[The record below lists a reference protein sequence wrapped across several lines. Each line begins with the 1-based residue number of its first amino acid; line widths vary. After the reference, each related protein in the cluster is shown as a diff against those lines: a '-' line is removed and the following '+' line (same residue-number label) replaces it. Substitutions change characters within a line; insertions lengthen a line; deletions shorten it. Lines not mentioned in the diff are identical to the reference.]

1 MPSTRRDRALAQS
14 QMWAL
19 LPSEKPT
26 AAPEELAWPTA
37 ANKITTTFAQ
47 QAREFIVP
55 AAQAQWDTLAEFIED
70 TDPIPMST
78 LQVPPSDKGTEALH
92 TERVEEPMTQ
102 PVDARAKGKAAVSPD
117 PNLAAAAAAAGV
129 MIQQPARR
137 TLSDEVGSRT

>member
-70 TDPIPMST
+70 TAEIPSRCQRYRCHRATKAQLRST
-78 LQVPPSDKGTEALH
+78 L
-92 TERVEEPMTQ
+92 R
-102 PVDARAKGKAAVSPD
+102 
-117 PNLAAAAAAAGV
+117 
-129 MIQQPARR
+129 
-137 TLSDEVGSRT
+137 GSRSR

>member
-47 QAREFIVP
+47 QAREFIDP

-78 LQVPPSDKGTEALH
+78 PQVPPSDKGTAALH
-92 TERVEEPMTQ
+92 TEGVEEPTTQ

-117 PNLAAAAAAAGV
+117 PNLAACWG
-129 MIQQPARR
+129 MI
-137 TLSDEVGSRT
+137 